1 MLRDEDLRDRAAEP
15 TLRRIRADRERVPAR
30 LRPLLSTIEENL
42 FDVGF
47 SAGRLLRENGI
58 RDHSFSTVFSSYLER
73 TPWAYVIDARLEV
86 AARLLAQTNLKPWR
100 IAAVVGYSPQSLG
113 KAFKERYGR
122 TPSEYRRDPGADSS
136 AWTAPLDP
144 EELEQALAGKVSPR
158 QALVLRRKLRTI
170 LAHLGSVYA
179 TEPEPEPLSRAPA
192 PASFDD
198 LVESADRAF
207 ALGDPDTALAHLGRA
222 DAVTPASRRPALEAR
237 RGLVY
242 HGRGASRT
250 FFGDVD
256 NAYDDLG
263 RARQAYEAAGDRLPR
278 RVVRGRRRITVPW
291 DTDHALKDAF
301 CPNCRNLLLRDVG
314 QTARF
319 HLRRALTPIPRDLEW
334 FVHCCDDCYRTYWH
348 AIGRARFG
356 MVDDAFRAWWL
367 SRHADTLDPE
377 TPPSLGRVIA
387 ALFEADRLIYQD
399 QEERRKFCQ
408 MALDDTVVLG
418 DPLLE
423 AQARIYLGNALRA
436 VSRFSEARAELRK
449 AVETSRK
456 NPWLSA
462 LQDRIAGV
470 LEHYSGDHQR
480 ALSFLHASAT
490 GYRKL
495 DPHVAGLLLI
505 QQANVLHDCER
516 YEESIAFDQ
525 ASLEHLDDR
534 RDSEAA
540 FVAVP
545 IHLAI
550 SFARLED
557 WERAEA
563 ALSRCCFGREVPA
576 GLAATEILTWACL
589 KLGKGCPE
597 ESLSLFD
604 EAKQR
609 FEKLHR
615 PLDVALATTYS
626 VEAYARIGDR
636 KNAAASATI
645 ALKFFQAAGCSQHT
659 LVAFGEL
666 QNLLV
671 EDELDP
677 KAVITTVRSIATQNG
692 GWLPQ
697 PGSA

>member
-30 LRPLLSTIEENL
+30 LRPLLTTIEENL

-47 SAGRLLRENGI
+47 SAARLLRENGI

-100 IAAVVGYSPQSLG
+100 VAAAVGYSPGSFG

-144 EELEQALAGKVSPR
+144 QELEQALAGKVSPR

-192 PASFDD
+192 PASFED

-222 DAVTPASRRPALEAR
+222 DAAAPASRRPALEAR
-237 RGLVY
+237 RGLAY
-242 HGRGASRT
+242 HGRGAYRT

-256 NAYDDLG
+256 NAFDDLG

-291 DTDHALKDAF
+291 DTDQALKDAF
-301 CPNCRNLLLRDVG
+301 CPNCRKLLLRDVG
-314 QTARF
+314 QIARF
-319 HLRRALTPIPRDLEW
+319 HLRRALTPVPRDLGW
-334 FVHCCDDCYRTYWH
+334 FVHCCDDCYRTFWE
-348 AIGRARFG
+348 AITRARFG
-356 MVDDAFRAWWL
+356 LVDDAFRAWWL
-367 SRHADTLDPE
+367 SRHADLLDPE

-387 ALFEADRLIYQD
+387 ALVEADRLIYQD

-436 VSRFSEARAELRK
+436 MTQIPEAAVEFRRTAEISGKSPWLAALHNRMVGILESVNDPSEALRLLRSAKK
-449 AVETSRK
+449 AYD
-456 NPWLSA
+456 A
-462 LQDRIAGV
+462 LDSHI
-470 LEHYSGDHQR
+470 
-480 ALSFLHASAT
+480 
-490 GYRKL
+490 
-495 DPHVAGLLLI
+495 AGLLLV
-505 QQANVLHDCER
+505 QQANVHHHLGE
-516 YEESIAFDQ
+516 YELSIEVDQ
-525 ASLEHLDDR
+525 ASLELLDNR
-534 RDSEAA
+534 RDPLLANA
-540 FVAVP
+540 LRP
-545 IHLAI
+545 IHLAGSLARLQRWDEAEEALSLCLFDREVHRGPAASEI
-550 SFARLED
+550 FAR
-557 WERAEA
+557 
-563 ALSRCCFGREVPA
+563 
-576 GLAATEILTWACL
+576 ACL
-589 KLGKGCPE
+589 ALGRGRLR
-597 ESLSLFD
+597 ESLQQFGA
-604 EAKQR
+604 AKER
-609 FEKLHR
+609 FQKLHR
-615 PLDVALATTYS
+615 PLDVAVATIYS
-626 VEAYARIGDR
+626 VEVHARLGDR
-636 KNAAASATI
+636 TAAARDTAT
-645 ALKFFQAAGCSQHT
+645 ALFFFQAAQCCSQEF
-659 LVAFGEL
+659 LIAVRQLEEL
-666 QNLLV
+666 LEV
-671 EDELDP
+671 ESFLDMNI
-677 KAVITTVRSIATQNG
+677 VVSSVRRLAKEHG
-692 GWLPQ
+692 GWLPEI
-697 PGSA
+697 